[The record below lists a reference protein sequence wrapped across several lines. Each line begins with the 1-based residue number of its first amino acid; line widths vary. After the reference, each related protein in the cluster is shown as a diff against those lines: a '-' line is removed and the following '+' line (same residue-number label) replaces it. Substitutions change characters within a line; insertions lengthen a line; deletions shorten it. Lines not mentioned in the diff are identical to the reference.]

1 MKKKEKG
8 QPGYIKW
15 KKEKYLAGTIA
26 EFSVVI
32 ALVVLGY
39 VQTKTRLNMLT
50 LFAILGCLP
59 ASKMLVEFI
68 AMAPHQSIENEKYK
82 EIETNARLLT
92 RMYDLIITN
101 PEKVMPVDAIVVSGH
116 TVIGYTSS
124 DKTDEVRC
132 SRYLKD
138 MLNANHHEKMTVK
151 IFHDYKAFLSRVEG
165 MNNIVEVGHTE
176 NGRADRA
183 VRKLILST
191 CM

>member
-15 KKEKYLAGTIA
+15 RKEKYLTGTIA
-26 EFSVVI
+26 EFAVVI

-39 VQTKTRLNMLT
+39 VQTKTKLNLLT
-50 LFAILGCLP
+50 VVAAVGCLP

-68 AMAPHQSIENEKYK
+68 TIAPHQSIE
-82 EIETNARLLT
+82 
-92 RMYDLIITN
+92 
-101 PEKVMPVDAIVVSGH
+101 VMPVDAIVISGH
-116 TVIGYTSS
+116 TVIGYASNT
-124 DKTDEVRC
+124 KTDEVTC
-132 SRYLKD
+132 ARYLKD

-176 NGRADRA
+176 NVREDRA

>member
-15 KKEKYLAGTIA
+15 RKEKYLIGTIA
-26 EFSVVI
+26 EFAVVI

-39 VQTKTRLNMLT
+39 VQTKTKL
-50 LFAILGCLP
+50 
-59 ASKMLVEFI
+59 
-68 AMAPHQSIENEKYK
+68 
-82 EIETNARLLT
+82 
-92 RMYDLIITN
+92 
-101 PEKVMPVDAIVVSGH
+101 
-116 TVIGYTSS
+116 
-124 DKTDEVRC
+124 KTDEVTC
-132 SRYLKD
+132 ARYLKD

-176 NGRADRA
+176 NGREDRA

>member
-15 KKEKYLAGTIA
+15 RKEKYLIGTIA
-26 EFSVVI
+26 EFAVVI

-39 VQTKTRLNMLT
+39 VQTKTKLNLLT
-50 LFAILGCLP
+50 VVAVVGGLP
-59 ASKMLVEFI
+59 
-68 AMAPHQSIENEKYK
+68 APHQSIEKDIYQ
-82 EIETNARLLT
+82 EIEAKASLLK
-92 RMYDLIITN
+92 RVYDLVITS
-101 PEKVMPVDAIVVSGH
+101 PEKVMPVDAIVISGH
-116 TVIGYTSS
+116 TVIGYASNT
-124 DKTDEVRC
+124 KTDEVTC
-132 SRYLKD
+132 ARYLKD

-176 NGRADRA
+176 NGREDRA

>member
-15 KKEKYLAGTIA
+15 RKEKYLIGTIA
-26 EFSVVI
+26 EFAVVI

-39 VQTKTRLNMLT
+39 VQTKTKLNLLT
-50 LFAILGCLP
+50 VVAAVGCLP

-68 AMAPHQSIENEKYK
+68 TIAPHQSIEKDIYQ
-82 EIETNARLLT
+82 EIEAKASLLK
-92 RMYDLIITN
+92 RVYDLVITS
-101 PEKVMPVDAIVVSGH
+101 PEKVMLVDAIVISGH
-116 TVIGYTSS
+116 TVIGYASNT
-124 DKTDEVRC
+124 KTD
-132 SRYLKD
+132 RYLKD

-176 NGRADRA
+176 NVREDRA
-183 VRKLILST
+183 VQKLILST